1 MRRLADLIRALL
13 KGGRSLSKPKRM
25 ELHIESLRKKGMKI
39 GENVALYNV
48 TFDGN
53 FPFLIEIGSN
63 CVITHATILTHDASP
78 LIHAGKRV
86 IAGRVIIGDNC
97 FIGAGAIV
105 LAGVKIGPNSII
117 GANAVV
123 TRDIEANSVAVGNP
137 ARVVSRVDEWLAKKS
152 VPDATKVWV
161 ESGFKLNVPESDELG
176 SLIEKVKSLF
186 RER

>member
-1 MRRLADLIRALL
+1 MRRLVRRISALL
-13 KGGRSLSKPKRM
+13 KGERSLSKPERM
-25 ELHIESLRKKGMKI
+25 ELHIEALRKKGMKI

-48 TFDGN
+48 TFDGS

-63 CVITHATILTHDASP
+63 CIITHATILAHDASP
-78 LIHAGKRV
+78 LIHEGKRV

-97 FIGAGAIV
+97 FVGAGSIV

-123 TRDIEANSVAVGNP
+123 TRDVEANSIAVGNP
-137 ARVVSRVDEWLAKKS
+137 ARAVSRTDDWLARKS
-152 VPDATKVWV
+152 VPDGRKVWV
-161 ESGFKLNVPESDELG
+161 RSGFTQNVPIDTELDT
-176 SLIEKVKSLF
+176 LTEKVKRLF